1 MIHEKF
7 SKNMY
12 TLTLYIVLNKRIRN
26 FIKYFVFNR
35 LELHWSYMNIKIIF
49 YKSNNIYIYL
59 ILYNNKT
66 IILIIFKLNRLLY
79 LFLL

>member
-1 MIHEKF
+1 
-7 SKNMY
+7 MY